1 MPDFS
6 QLAQQIAIW
15 AIPVLLAVTVHETA
29 HGYAA
34 RALGDDTAAR
44 AGRLSLNPLRHVD
57 RVGTILVPA
66 LLLLIK
72 SPFLFGWA
80 KPVPVRFDRLHSP
93 RRDMMLVAA
102 AGPASNLVMAIAWT
116 AVIALFQLQDAAT
129 PGASL
134 MRDMCVAG
142 IAINILLMVLNLVP
156 IPPLDGGRIAVG
168 LLPPP
173 LARVYARLEPWGLLI
188 LVALL
193 ASGLLG
199 RFLYL
204 PLIAI
209 EGLLYRSFGI
219 DMIEP

>member
-15 AIPVLLAVTVHETA
+15 AVPVLLAITVHETA

-34 RALGDDTAAR
+34 QRLGDDTAAR

-57 RVGTILVPA
+57 PVGTVLVPGV
-66 LLLLIK
+66 LLMLGG
-72 SPFLFGWA
+72 FLFGWA
-80 KPVPVRFDRLHSP
+80 KPVPVRFDRLNSP

-116 AVIALFQLQDAAT
+116 ALIALFQLHEAAT
-129 PGASL
+129 PGAAL
-134 MRDMCVAG
+134 MRDMCIAG
-142 IAINILLMVLNLVP
+142 IAINILLMVLNLIPV
-156 IPPLDGGRIAVG
+156 PPLDGGRIAVG
-168 LLPPP
+168 LLPPSI
-173 LARVYARLEPWGLLI
+173 AHVYARLEPWGLLI
-188 LVALL
+188 LVGLL
-193 ASGLLG
+193 ATGLLG
-199 RFLYL
+199 RILYL
-204 PLIAI
+204 PVMFI